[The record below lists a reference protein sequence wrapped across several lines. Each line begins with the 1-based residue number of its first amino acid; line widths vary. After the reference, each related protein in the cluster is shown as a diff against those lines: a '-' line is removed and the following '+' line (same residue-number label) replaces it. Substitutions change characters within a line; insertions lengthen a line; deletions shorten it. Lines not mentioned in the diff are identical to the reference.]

1 MVIWDVAGDLTWSAC
16 FNIQDL
22 STARARA
29 VTTRRQLHHLLFFCL
44 LQYSMLSTEELIL
57 MSKVL
62 DAVDSRNKKEV
73 ERIVNDPLRFSLFR
87 QMIASS
93 ILPPQHI
100 NNGTISIPSES
111 VSDVAQARNSPSADS
126 EQSDDK
132 QDFQIIS
139 MSEPK
144 QQQTTSLSPLLSTNS
159 NLAVPKSSPP
169 TSSDG
174 ILPPTNPAS
183 SPADRAIFLTNTQVS
198 TKPHKTLSEQ
208 RVLCA

>member
-1 MVIWDVAGDLTWSAC
+1 
-16 FNIQDL
+16 
-22 STARARA
+22 
-29 VTTRRQLHHLLFFCL
+29 
-44 LQYSMLSTEELIL
+44 

-87 QMIASS
+87 QTIASS

-126 EQSDDK
+126 EQSDDE

-144 QQQTTSLSPLLSTNS
+144 QRRTTSLSPLLSTNS
-159 NLAVPKSSPP
+159 NLAAPTSSPP

-174 ILPPTNPAS
+174 ILPQTNPAS

-208 RVLCA
+208 RVLCG